1 MSSGTIGF
9 NNSAQSNV
17 IEAVKFLF
25 AGCDDAS
32 KAHRY
37 FTFASYSKKTPTVL
51 ETIPPSIFP
60 TDLLE
65 FENSILFLSFVLI
78 DRVLLRPL
86 SHPMHRVLSAPS
98 AGPVYAVVCVKF
110 FSLKQVVSLMQ
121 ERWVKH
127 KKTRPVLSKF
137 RRNRFPK
144 TTTIYCDPIPS
155 DCPVGFRSFSDAIH
169 DHSC

>member
-37 FTFASYSKKTPTVL
+37 FTFASYSKKTPTDL

-86 SHPMHRVLSAPS
+86 SHPMHRVSCALESLPLQQLQSTLSS
-98 AGPVYAVVCVKF
+98 CVIG
-110 FSLKQVVSLMQ
+110 QVV
-121 ERWVKH
+121 EIVVI
-127 KKTRPVLSKF
+127 VLVV
-137 RRNRFPK
+137 
-144 TTTIYCDPIPS
+144 D
-155 DCPVGFRSFSDAIH
+155 DCWFYQLYRKPQTDFLV
-169 DHSC
+169 